1 MSADEA
7 RTESPATLPLEAEVQ
22 VTDQN
27 GTAVDCNS
35 FQAALAMIRKHH
47 PRDVASIRL
56 DPSHTKDQRFAGGM
70 WTVGQDD
77 IEPTTKPASALYTV
91 RYTQYLI
98 TDDRGVTNGVQLA
111 QVDAIAQRLA
121 QNTHLPVVIDSGLL
135 GLDSWTVNPI
145 LEDAPEHEEA
155 VSAATAAPEEPPTT
169 DKAQAV
175 STDKPQDVVPADAS
189 PASAAEVAKAM
200 DEVTDADKAT
210 PSPAPAVAAQKIHE
224 TTTEA
229 PEAAPVEPSPA
240 PAQDDA
246 PPLSF
251 AEEFTSHQV
260 TRRQLVGPAEEGWRG
275 LLNRLFAI
283 LGLKLKPGK
292 HEQEQRRLR
301 AAVQQ
306 GLDGSRTVMVCNVKG
321 GSRKSTT
328 TFALATTTGRVRGG
342 NVLAWD
348 NNENSGNL
356 VGRGIRAKHA
366 RTAIELHRD
375 LENLNSIDDVDRL
388 ARFMHPQGD
397 NRFDILASQNVAGT
411 SQVIDAE
418 SFRELRAVLRSFYS
432 LMFVD
437 TGNASN
443 AETWKA
449 AAENADVVVLTM
461 DEADDSMKGAAETLD
476 ALHRHIGPDAVK
488 NAVAVI
494 TRSNNS
500 SKDRIKKFHTIFGPK
515 LRAVVEIPYEPA
527 LKDGGE
533 IIWETMHRR
542 TQEAYLKATAT
553 VVDGL

>member
-1 MSADEA
+1 MSANEP
-7 RTESPATLPLEAEVQ
+7 RIGSPATLPLEAEVQ
-22 VTDQN
+22 ITDQN
-27 GTAVDCNS
+27 GTAVEYYS
-35 FQAALAMIRKHH
+35 FQAALAMIRKRH
-47 PRDVASIRL
+47 PRGAASIKL
-56 DPSHTKDQRFAGGM
+56 HPFHADDERFADGM
-70 WTVGQDD
+70 WTIRQDD
-77 IEPTTKPASALYTV
+77 IEPTTEPAAALYTV
-91 RYTQYLI
+91 RYTKYLI
-98 TDDRGVTNGVQLA
+98 TDDDGVSNGVQLD

-121 QNTHLPVVIDSGLL
+121 QNTAHAVVIDSGLL
-135 GLDSWTVNPI
+135 GLDSWTVQPVDEPEQHPEPEVAAETAAPEQTPTTEEAVDVSPDRPEEAPEAEAAPAPAAEVARAVSEATAPAETAPT
-145 LEDAPEHEEA
+145 EDAPE
-155 VSAATAAPEEPPTT
+155 
-169 DKAQAV
+169 
-175 STDKPQDVVPADAS
+175 PA
-189 PASAAEVAKAM
+189 K
-200 DEVTDADKAT
+200 VTD
-210 PSPAPAVAAQKIHE
+210 
-224 TTTEA
+224 
-229 PEAAPVEPSPA
+229 
-240 PAQDDA
+240 

-251 AEEFTSHQV
+251 AEEFSSHQV
-260 TRRQLVGPAEEGWRG
+260 TRKQLVGPAEEGWRG

-306 GLDGSRTVMVCNVKG
+306 GLDGSRMVMVCNVKG
-321 GSRKSTT
+321 GSRKSTN
-328 TFALATTTGRVRGG
+328 TFALATTAGRVRGG
-342 NVLAWD
+342 NILAWD

-356 VGRGIRAKHA
+356 VGRGIRAKHH

-411 SQVIDAE
+411 SQVIDAD

-432 LMFVD
+432 LTFVD

-476 ALHRHIGPDAVK
+476 ALHRHIGPKAVE

-494 TRSNNS
+494 TRSSNS
-500 SKDRIKKFHTIFGPK
+500 SKERIEKFHTIFGPK

>member
-1 MSADEA
+1 MSANEPRVGNA
-7 RTESPATLPLEAEVQ
+7 ATLPLEAAVQ
-22 VTDQN
+22 ITDQN
-27 GTAVDCNS
+27 GTTVPLKS
-35 FQAALAMIRKHH
+35 FQEALAMIRRRHT
-47 PRDVASIRL
+47 RGAATVRL
-56 DPSHTKDQRFAGGM
+56 HADHGEDSRFADGLWM
-70 WTVGQDD
+70 IGQDD
-77 IEPTTKPASALYTV
+77 IEPTTTPSGSSYTV
-91 RYTQYLI
+91 RYMEYLI
-98 TDDRGVTNGVQLA
+98 TDDRGVTNTVQLD
-111 QVDAIAQRLA
+111 QVDAIAQRLT
-121 QNTHLPVVIDSGLL
+121 QNTGLPVVIDSGLL
-135 GLDSWTVNPI
+135 GLDSWTVQP
-145 LEDAPEHEEA
+145 APEVEEEPAPDATEESPTTEKEAPVSPETADETPA
-155 VSAATAAPEEPPTT
+155 VEPAAAPAP
-169 DKAQAV
+169 
-175 STDKPQDVVPADAS
+175 
-189 PASAAEVAKAM
+189 EVAKAVS
-200 DEVTDADKAT
+200 EVEAG
-210 PSPAPAVAAQKIHE
+210 PEPAPTPEV
-224 TTTEA
+224 A
-229 PEAAPVEPSPA
+229 PEPAEPAS
-240 PAQDDA
+240 

-251 AEEFTSHQV
+251 AEEFSSHQV
-260 TRRQLVGPAEEGWRG
+260 TRKQLVGPAEEGWRG

-356 VGRGIRAKHA
+356 VGRGIRAKHH

-411 SQVIDAE
+411 SQVIDAD

-476 ALHRHIGPDAVK
+476 ALHRHIGPEAVQ

-500 SKDRIKKFHTIFGPK
+500 SKERIKKFHTIFGPK

-533 IIWETMHRR
+533 IVWETMHRR